1 MGVAQHTTSASPLFH
16 LGSSAT
22 HFMAVDTEALG
33 DLGFRKSFLH
43 VADAGGEAA
52 ALVGGEGDDSL
63 AVMAVMDFSGKV
75 SNLLVKINNARL
87 FATIPSLEHCF
98 LH

>member
-1 MGVAQHTTSASPLFH
+1 
-16 LGSSAT
+16 
-22 HFMAVDTEALG
+22 MAVDAELSR
-33 DLGFRKSFLH
+33 DLSLRESRFH
-43 VADAGGEAA
+43 VAHAGGEAA

-75 SNLLVKINNARL
+75 SNLLVKTNNARL